1 MTMYKVTIHEH
12 IIYDR
17 YISAPSMQLAIE
29 AVEEEVV
36 SEDKGKWRQDC
47 AFCLPL
53 GLGLAGRAAQRHP
66 SQRGPRALPVPF

>member
-36 SEDKGKWRQDC
+36 SEDKGKWRQDYN
-47 AFCLPL
+47 
-53 GLGLAGRAAQRHP
+53 AGWTDVQDAEVVEDEEIY
-66 SQRGPRALPVPF
+66 L